1 MIHLSVIIPIYN
13 EASNINKLWER
24 LTIVLNSMKIQYEC
38 IFVNDGSKDESLTI
52 IKQLAVKSTDIRYLD
67 FSRNFGH
74 QIAVTAGLDH
84 AHGDHV
90 VIIDADMQDPPEL
103 IPELY
108 AKALQGFDVVYAK
121 RKRRKGESLFKRL
134 TAKSFYRLLSALTN
148 FDIPL
153 DTGDYRIISKRVLEA
168 LNKMPEKD
176 KFLRGQISWIG
187 FNQSYIEYV
196 REERQSGESGYSVK
210 KMLHLALNGI
220 TGFSDIPL
228 KFVSYLGFLVF
239 FIALFLMIYSLYSWL
254 VKSSTVPGWTS
265 IMLSVLFIGGI
276 QMIAIGII
284 GEYLARMNNN
294 VRNRPLYIIR
304 EKN

>member
-1 MIHLSVIIPIYN
+1 MDLSVVIPIYN
-13 EASNINKLWER
+13 EASNIHKLWER
-24 LTIVLNSMKIQYEC
+24 ISIVLTSMHISYEC
-38 IFVNDGSKDESLTI
+38 IFINDGSSDTSIELIRGLASKHPE
-52 IKQLAVKSTDIRYLD
+52 IKYID

-84 AHGDHV
+84 AAGNHI

-108 AKALQGFDVVYAK
+108 TKSLEGFDVVYAK
-121 RKRRKGESLFKRL
+121 RKRRNGESIFKRI
-134 TAKSFYRLLSALTN
+134 TAKSFYRILSALTP
-148 FDIPL
+148 FQIPI

-168 LNKMPEKD
+168 LHNMPEKD

-187 FNQSYIEYV
+187 FDQSAVEYV
-196 REERQSGESGYSVK
+196 REERLSGESGYSFK

-239 FIALFLMIYSLYSWL
+239 FIALILMIYSLYSWL
-254 VKSSTVPGWTS
+254 VKASTVPGWTS

-294 VRNRPLYIIR
+294 VRNRPLYIIK